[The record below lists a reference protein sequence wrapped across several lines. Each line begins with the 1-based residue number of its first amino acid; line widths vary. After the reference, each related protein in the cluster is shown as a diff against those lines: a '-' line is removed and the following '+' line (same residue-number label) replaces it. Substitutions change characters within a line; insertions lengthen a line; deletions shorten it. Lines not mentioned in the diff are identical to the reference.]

1 MQINQ
6 IQKDLVEIN
15 CTLLKLKYGI
25 KISEKAKLGYLNG
38 KSWEKKHR
46 RRSLGSYYFK
56 HNQKQFEC
64 EIPRIWIESMNSGFI
79 SNVELRSLILLTGMV
94 KEKIIEKE

>member
-1 MQINQ
+1 MKSDKLIYPMMQINQ
-6 IQKDLVEIN
+6 IQKDLVEIK
-15 CTLLKLKYGI
+15 CILLKLKYGI

-64 EIPRIWIESMNSGFI
+64 EIPRIWIELCKTAQPRQK
-79 SNVELRSLILLTGMV
+79 VILY
-94 KEKIIEKE
+94 